1 MYLNINVVKCFFHF
15 ITAMFIIILFG
26 ITGNVSIIIIILKNK
41 LLRLQPINLFLLNLA
56 VSDLLHLCVSPI
68 LYLFEND
75 VIFTNYYLG
84 HICCLAT
91 PFFRGKIVKVKNNW
105 LTLLLLN
112 ILFKIFSDIFCC
124 WSFQFD
130 YHNSH

>member
-1 MYLNINVVKCFFHF
+1 
-15 ITAMFIIILFG
+15 MFIIILFG

-56 VSDLLHLCVSPI
+56 ISDLLHLCVSPI

-105 LTLLLLN
+105 LTHLLLN
-112 ILFKIFSDIFCC
+112 ILLKIFSDIFCC

>member
-26 ITGNVSIIIIILKNK
+26 ITGNVSIIIIISKNK

-112 ILFKIFSDIFCC
+112 ILFKIFSNIFCL

-130 YHNSH
+130 YHNSQ